1 MPLLASKRS
10 GAAGITPR
18 QITLGDTPLAY
29 RLRRSARRS
38 IGLTVDAA
46 GLAVAAPQRAPIG
59 DIEAV
64 IRKHAAWVLRK
75 LDEWRSRPP
84 PPAAPFVGD
93 GSRVAFLG
101 GELLLKVCAGR
112 GRAQW
117 GDLLAQDDCLAG
129 EKGAVA
135 AVGLEQSAPLQTL
148 TLYCREE
155 AGEDAV
161 ANALKAA
168 LCERAR
174 PLFTQ
179 RLAHY
184 CARLGV
190 TPPALTLSSARTRWG
205 SCSAR
210 GIRLN
215 WRLVQ
220 LPPALIDYVVAHE
233 VAHLLEMN
241 HSPRFWSVVE
251 RLYPGWRAAR
261 AELRQR
267 AAHCLP

>member
-1 MPLLASKRS
+1 M
-10 GAAGITPR
+10 TPR
-18 QITLGDTPLAY
+18 QITLGETPLAY

-46 GLAVAAPQRAPIG
+46 GLAVAAPQRAPID

-64 IRKHAAWVLRK
+64 IRQHAAWVLRK

-84 PPAAPFVGD
+84 PLPAPVIGD

-101 GELLLKVCAGR
+101 GELLLRVCVGR

-117 GDLLAQDDCLAG
+117 DDLPTKDDDLAEETCAAAGLA
-129 EKGAVA
+129 
-135 AVGLEQSAPLQTL
+135 QSAPLQTL
-148 TLYCREE
+148 TLYCREASE
-155 AGEDAV
+155 GAV
-161 ANALKAA
+161 AKALKAA

-205 SCSAR
+205 SCSPS

-215 WRLVQ
+215 WRLLQ
-220 LPPALIDYVVAHE
+220 LPPTLVDYVVAHE
-233 VAHLLEMN
+233 VSHLLEMN

>member
-10 GAAGITPR
+10 GAAGVTPR

-46 GLAVAAPQRAPIG
+46 GLAVAAPQRAPLG

-84 PPAAPFVGD
+84 PPAAPVIGD

-117 GDLLAQDDCLAG
+117 DDLPAPDAGLPEGGGIANDALPIVSAQL
-129 EKGAVA
+129 
-135 AVGLEQSAPLQTL
+135 PTL
-148 TLYCREE
+148 TLYCRETSN
-155 AGEDAV
+155 DAV
-161 ANALKAA
+161 AKALKAA

-205 SCSAR
+205 SCSPS

>member
-1 MPLLASKRS
+1 MPQPASKRS

-46 GLAVAAPQRAPIG
+46 GLAVAAPQRAPLG

-64 IRKHAAWVLRK
+64 IRQHAAWVLRK

-84 PPAAPFVGD
+84 PPAAPVIGD

-101 GELLLKVCAGR
+101 GELLLKVRLGR

-117 GDLLAQDDCLAG
+117 GDVPGAQIAVPAAG
-129 EKGAVA
+129 ASGGTALSA
-135 AVGLEQSAPLQTL
+135 ATGGLPTL
-148 TLYCREE
+148 TLYCREASDE
-155 AGEDAV
+155 ALAK
-161 ANALKAA
+161 ALKVA

-174 PLFTQ
+174 PLFAQ

-184 CARLGV
+184 CACLGV
-190 TPPALTLSSARTRWG
+190 AVPALTLSSARTRWG